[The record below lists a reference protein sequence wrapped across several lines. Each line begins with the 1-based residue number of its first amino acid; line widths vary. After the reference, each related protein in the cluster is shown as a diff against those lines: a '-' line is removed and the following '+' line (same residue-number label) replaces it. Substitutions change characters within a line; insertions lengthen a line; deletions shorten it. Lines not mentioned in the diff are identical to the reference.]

1 MARSDAMLRCLAAV
15 AAATLALPGTA
26 AEQPFPYRK
35 GLPKS
40 AVPEETAFPVADAA
54 AAATFARWNTQSGRP
69 RFVIYWER
77 ELTSDIDLPDGDTL
91 DIHERDLGRS
101 STLTTLVMRKRDTP
115 SPTVRAPRIP
125 EREAWQIETSFTD
138 AMARAG
144 ARLVDR
150 ATAIRLRNLTDRDA
164 RTQALEMSA
173 LSEHA
178 DVLCELLPTHDARAL
193 MGFGFRVSCKD
204 VRSGAVLASTYATG
218 GTSRRET
225 ERPTVSGWVPPE
237 RPDAAHRNPVR
248 VGRQLAQ
255 TLMTELAQ
263 HQP

>member
-1 MARSDAMLRCLAAV
+1 MERSDAMLRCLAAV
-15 AAATLALPGTA
+15 AAAALALPGAA

-40 AVPEETAFPVADAA
+40 AVPEETALPTADAA
-54 AAATFARWNTQSGRP
+54 AAASFARWNTQSGRP
-69 RFVIYWER
+69 RFVVYWER
-77 ELTSDIDLPDGDTL
+77 ELTSDIDLPDGDAL
-91 DIHERDLGRS
+91 DIHERDVGKG
-101 STLTTLVMRKRDTP
+101 TLTTLVVRKRDAP
-115 SPTVRAPRIP
+115 VPTMRAPRIP

-150 ATAIRLRNLTDRDA
+150 ATAIRLRNLTDKEA

-204 VRSGAVLASTYATG
+204 VRTGAVLASTYATG
-218 GTSRRET
+218 GSARRESD
-225 ERPTVSGWVPPE
+225 RPTVSGWVPPE
-237 RPDAAHRNPVR
+237 RPDTAHRNPVR

-255 TLMTELAQ
+255 TLMAELAQ
-263 HQP
+263 HKP